1 MNFRLWEVVN
11 ITIEGDFLV
20 DDRVV
25 IEVGGKS
32 KDSKQIEGVDNA
44 YLAIDDIE
52 FGYGNAIPLWLFGFL
67 Y

>member
-1 MNFRLWEVVN
+1 
-11 ITIEGDFLV
+11 V

-52 FGYGNAIPLWLFGFL
+52 FGVTSHFL
-67 Y
+67 LNIKKN